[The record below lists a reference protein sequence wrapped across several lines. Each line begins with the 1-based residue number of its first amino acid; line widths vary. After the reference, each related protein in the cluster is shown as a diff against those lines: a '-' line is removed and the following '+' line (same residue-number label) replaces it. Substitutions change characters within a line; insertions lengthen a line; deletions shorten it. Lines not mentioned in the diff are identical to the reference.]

1 VHQASWDPVWESVFR
16 SQEWGKYPPE
26 FVVRFVARRWY
37 RVSQRHEVRL
47 LDLGSGPGACAWY
60 LAREGFSVS
69 AIDGSP
75 TAIAQLN
82 TRLATEGLC
91 ADGHVGDIVELP
103 WADDTFDGVIDNAA
117 LYANPF
123 AQARRI
129 ISEVHRVLKP
139 GGHLLSANFSDRCW
153 GNGLGREIEPGGF
166 TDIAEGPFKDKGFSR
181 FSTREQ
187 VQELYGAFR
196 DVVVDSV
203 AWTLGG
209 ERHVMELWVVEGR
222 KGEA

>member
-1 VHQASWDPVWESVFR
+1 M
-16 SQEWGKYPPE
+16 
-26 FVVRFVARRWY
+26 
-37 RVSQRHEVRL
+37 
-47 LDLGSGPGACAWY
+47 
-60 LAREGFSVS
+60 
-69 AIDGSP
+69 
-75 TAIAQLN
+75 
-82 TRLATEGLC
+82 
-91 ADGHVGDIVELP
+91 
-103 WADDTFDGVIDNAA
+103 
-117 LYANPF
+117 
-123 AQARRI
+123 
-129 ISEVHRVLKP
+129 KP

-209 ERHVMELWVVEGR
+209 ERHVMELWVVECR